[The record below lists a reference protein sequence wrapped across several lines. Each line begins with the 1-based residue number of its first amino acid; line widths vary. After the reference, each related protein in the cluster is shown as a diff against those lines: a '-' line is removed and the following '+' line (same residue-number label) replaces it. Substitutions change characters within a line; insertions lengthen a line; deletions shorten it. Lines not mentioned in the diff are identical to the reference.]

1 MTRRDDPA
9 ATPPAELLELHASL
23 RSATVAWAHGAEP
36 GPAVADDRRKAVT
49 LLHERYVRL
58 IPFYR
63 EVAERQNAAGSV
75 SMEFIVDNLLLLDVF
90 KSYEPSRLLA
100 LDFRALTDWLGT
112 IFTRQPEPDLDG
124 VTSLALWRERLRSD
138 GVFLS
143 FSSGTSGRMAFV
155 PRDHATF
162 RALYTNG
169 ATYTDESWRRR
180 PDGSLEEFD
189 CLVAGPRSG
198 GMGLLDA
205 GGGLARIAARSHF
218 LLDEVLTADAV
229 HGPGAGRQALGT
241 GQDVALRAFEF
252 IRRAAADGRKLL
264 LFGAPFQMRW
274 LCDQIAGAAG
284 RLPTAPG
291 SLVVTG
297 GGWKSFR
304 GESLDRA
311 ALLTLI
317 QETLGVE
324 PESCIDAYSTSELNC
339 TFRTCRK
346 GCYHIPPLIEAVVLD
361 EAMTG
366 SVGRP
371 GSGMLAFLDP
381 FALSYPGFVI
391 TGDRGTLRQG
401 RCGCG
406 FPGPFLEGEI
416 RRAAGMEVR
425 GCGGVLES
433 LRV

>member
-1 MTRRDDPA
+1 MTDDRQDDAFAREILAIQGTLRR
-9 ATPPAELLELHASL
+9 
-23 RSATVAWAHGAEP
+23 ATVAWAHGAQPPP
-36 GPAVADDRRKAVT
+36 GVAGDRRRALE
-49 LLHERYVRL
+49 LLHRRYVRL
-58 IPFYR
+58 VPLYR
-63 EVAERQNAAGSV
+63 EIAERQDAAGPV
-75 SMEFIVDNLLLLDVF
+75 SADVIVDDLLLLDLF
-90 KSYEPSRLLA
+90 KSYDPSWLSG
-100 LDFRALTDWLGT
+100 LDLRALTGWLGT
-112 IFTRQPEPDLDG
+112 ISTRTPEPDLEG
-124 VTSLALWRERLRSD
+124 VTSLALWRERLRLD

-162 RALYTNG
+162 RALCTNG

-180 PDGSLEEFD
+180 PDGSVEEFD

-205 GGGLARIAARSHF
+205 GAGLARTAARSHF

-229 HGPGAGRQALGT
+229 RGLGAGRPGPWAGE
-241 GQDVALRAFEF
+241 DAAPRAFEF
-252 IRRAAADGRKLL
+252 VRRAAADRRKLL
-264 LFGAPFQMRW
+264 VFGPPFLVRW
-274 LCDQIAGAAG
+274 LCERIEGEAG
-284 RLPTAPG
+284 RLPTVPG

-304 GESLDRA
+304 GESLPRGE
-311 ALLTLI
+311 LLRLI
-317 QETLGVE
+317 QRTLGVA

-346 GCYHIPPLIEAVVLD
+346 GRYHVPPLVEPVVLD

-366 SVGRP
+366 SLDGE
-371 GSGMLAFLDP
+371 GSGTLAFLDP

-391 TGDRGTLRQG
+391 TGDHGTLRQG
-401 RCGCG
+401 RCECG
-406 FPGPFLEGEI
+406 YPGPFLEGEI
-416 RRAAGMEVR
+416 RRAEGMEVR